1 MKRLPS
7 SRLWA
12 AAAAAVAVGLA
23 WPPPAWPAA
32 NPFAPAEPKAA
43 APAAPDAKGEDP
55 AAAAKPAPASS
66 SAPAA
71 PAAEGQA
78 EAPPV
83 KKAELPDAI
92 RAIRGRFQPPERVLE
107 ACLVERS
114 MGLTVPVK
122 VDAKTGAFEV
132 TGLRLG
138 TYDLILKTPWGRLEG
153 VDMTPRLSPYDALIP
168 AEYRTADLGLPS
180 PGEFTEDDRKA
191 VSRIIHEVKRYE
203 NKITDMVISGTP
215 DVAVVLVELLMDAD
229 FVGRKG
235 NEITWR
241 VEQWFYEKKYDAWT
255 TFRTRCLY
263 RYRVPQAEWA
273 AWGWQFEPKLGG
285 LDVTADLKAPV
296 EVEFA
301 IPAKP
306 VREKGLTGTAYPPAD
321 KGKTW

>member
-7 SRLWA
+7 TGLWA
-12 AAAAAVAVGLA
+12 AAAAFLAIGLA
-23 WPPPAWPAA
+23 WTGPAWPAA
-32 NPFAPAEPKAA
+32 NPFAPAEPK
-43 APAAPDAKGEDP
+43 PA
-55 AAAAKPAPASS
+55 
-66 SAPAA
+66 APAA
-71 PAAEGQA
+71 PAAEGQD
-78 EAPPV
+78 EPVPP

-114 MGLTVPVK
+114 MGLTVPVT

-132 TGLRLG
+132 KGLRLG
-138 TYDLILKTPWGRLEG
+138 TYDFILKTPWGRLEG

-168 AEYRTADLGLPS
+168 AEYRTPDLGLPS

-191 VSRIIHEVKRYE
+191 VRRIIHEVKRYE
-203 NKITDMVISGTP
+203 NKITDMAISGTP

-273 AWGWQFEPKLGG
+273 TWGWQFEPKLGG
-285 LDVTADLKAPV
+285 LDITGDLKAPV
-296 EVEFA
+296 EVEFT